1 VLNRERYEV
10 RDTKVPATCNEKEKL
25 MSKRLILGLL
35 TLGAIAFL
43 GTEAHAGCCCDPLLC
58 ASWINGS
65 GMPTGLVT
73 AAAGPGGFAP
83 SETSCPGVLEFQGSG
98 EIGIDSG
105 VLISQDGRAVISQV
119 EPPVPPVV
127 TSVTLRLVGTEG
139 VACGLFG
146 NQACDIRGVAVCENS
161 VHRNVETPGPLEV
174 FAPGFAQSDSS
185 QFGGTNNANFRFQ
198 LDPFQQAELCPDDTF
213 VAFFAREGFFEACV
227 NSTIG
232 TSCVREFCR
241 VDVGGIQRD
250 VPRTYN
256 CKPI

>member
-1 VLNRERYEV
+1 
-10 RDTKVPATCNEKEKL
+10 

-58 ASWINGS
+58 ASWITGS

-73 AAAGPGGFAP
+73 ADAGPNGYARSEAACPFVAETQGG
-83 SETSCPGVLEFQGSG
+83 GSG
-98 EIGIDSG
+98 EIDIAGELDTSL
-105 VLISQDGRAVISQV
+105 VD
-119 EPPVPPVV
+119 PPVAV
-127 TSVTLRLVGTEG
+127 SLTLRLVGTQG
-139 VACGLFG
+139 VNCGLFG
-146 NQACDIRGVAVCENS
+146 NQSCDIRGVAVCEGS
-161 VHRNVETPGPLEV
+161 VHKNVETPGPLLV
-174 FAPGFAQSDSS
+174 DSPGAFAQSDSS
-185 QFGGTNNANFRFQ
+185 PFGGTNNANFRFQ
-198 LDPFQQAELCPDDTF
+198 LNPDQQAALCPADTF